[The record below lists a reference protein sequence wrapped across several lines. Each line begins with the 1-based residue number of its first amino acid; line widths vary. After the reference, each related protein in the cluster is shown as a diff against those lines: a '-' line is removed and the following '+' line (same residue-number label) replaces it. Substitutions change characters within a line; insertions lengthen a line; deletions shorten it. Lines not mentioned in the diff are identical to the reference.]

1 MEKSLTV
8 AALIKSLQACRNKD
22 SYVFAYDG
30 EGDERSPIVAVD
42 DSFYEEENG
51 PIPDVDLNIVR
62 PISRCSIEKKDPRN
76 SLRQVFAC
84 LPGDVI
90 SKSRFVIEEQDWHDK
105 LTEKLTVLEI
115 SMEEDDACYYVLV
128 DENDNKI
135 VLTGTDF
142 I

>member
-1 MEKSLTV
+1 MD
-8 AALIKSLQACRNKD
+8 KD
-22 SYVFAYDG
+22 VKEIGGVKMKKTETARETLRQFFAY
-30 EGDERSPIVAVD
+30 
-42 DSFYEEENG
+42 
-51 PIPDVDLNIVR
+51 
-62 PISRCSIEKKDPRN
+62 
-76 SLRQVFAC
+76 

>member
-1 MEKSLTV
+1 MEKTQN
-8 AALIKSLQACRNKD
+8 AR
-22 SYVFAYDG
+22 
-30 EGDERSPIVAVD
+30 
-42 DSFYEEENG
+42 
-51 PIPDVDLNIVR
+51 DV
-62 PISRCSIEKKDPRN
+62 
-76 SLRQVFAC
+76 LRQFFAC

-90 SKSRFVIEEQDWHDK
+90 SKSQFVIEEQDWHNK